1 MEIQAP
7 HIANLF
13 FYSSYVGIK
22 EEELRKH
29 LVDNSL
35 DVCNPDND
43 ITEEEFLKVLT
54 ESILITKDKYFGL
67 HYGCFLNIKA
77 LGFISQLSLNASS
90 IQQAVFILQSYFENS
105 FPLISLASIE
115 KNKTYT
121 LEINCTVKDRNLRSQ
136 LLDIA
141 FVFLFRELKL
151 MVPDE
156 FLPTLQMPYLNRNEY
171 SNFLN
176 ADVEKGK
183 GYFFIFDI
191 RVKVAPINKK
201 ATGQI
206 EILLPKFLQML
217 DKRKPGYKSFSQ
229 KVRSM
234 VLNMCSP
241 ELPTFEQVAVQF
253 PLSQRTIQRK
263 LSAEGLS
270 YRKIA
275 DDIKKELSNY
285 LSKSNRIKT
294 LDIAYI
300 LGYSESSAYLHAAK
314 KWVS

>member
-1 MEIQAP
+1 MEIQAL

-13 FYSSYVGIK
+13 SYSSYVGIK

-29 LVDNSL
+29 LSDRSL

-54 ESILITKDKYFGL
+54 ELMLITKDKYFGL

-90 IQQAVFILQSYFENS
+90 IQQAVFILQNYFENS
-105 FPLISLASIE
+105 FPLVILTAVE
-115 KNKTYT
+115 KNNTYR
-121 LEINCTVKDRNLRSQ
+121 LEINCTVKDRNMRSQ

-151 MVPDE
+151 MVSDE
-156 FLPTLQMPYLNRNEY
+156 LLPTLQMPYLNRNEY

-176 ADVEKGK
+176 AGVEKGK
-183 GYFFIFDI
+183 GYFFIFDMA
-191 RVKVAPINKK
+191 VKYAPINKK

-217 DKRKPGYKSFSQ
+217 DKRKPGYKPFSQ

-285 LSKSNRIKT
+285 LSKSHQIRT